1 MSPHRDYI
9 QVLLGG
15 VLLTALL
22 LSCLILIAVML
33 ASCRTP
39 RSTTTTTN
47 TQHTDLLST
56 LAVQNFR
63 LSLADTLDFYHF
75 ASDIG
80 AHQRDSLN
88 NFPQYLVNSQPA
100 HRLIRHAAMST
111 VDTTRTDAR
120 IRQESNT
127 REFKETTPAQPAGSF
142 SIAFAIIA
150 VVCFIVVLGCMFGV
164 VTYMILK
171 RT

>member
-1 MSPHRDYI
+1 MSPHRNDI

-22 LSCLILIAVML
+22 LSCLILVAVLL
-33 ASCRTP
+33 ASCRSP

-47 TQHTDLLST
+47 TQLQDLLST

-63 LSLADTLDFYHF
+63 ISLADTLDIYHF
-75 ASDIG
+75 PSDIG
-80 AHQRDSLN
+80 AHQRDSLI

-120 IRQESNT
+120 INHESNK
-127 REFKETTPAQPAGSF
+127 REVRETTPSQPAGSF

>member
-1 MSPHRDYI
+1 MSPRRSYI

-22 LSCLILIAVML
+22 LSCLILVAVLL
-33 ASCRTP
+33 ASCRSP

-47 TQHTDLLST
+47 TQLTDLISAM
-56 LAVQNFR
+56 AVQNFR

-75 ASDIG
+75 PSDIG

-88 NFPQYLVNSQPA
+88 NFPRCLVNSQPA

-127 REFKETTPAQPAGSF
+127 REVRETTPAQPAGSF